1 MSERDPN
8 YSARSSS
15 IGVVGRSLNT
25 IRQHHIIIDRPT
37 VNEEIN
43 SAEAFLVGLSS
54 CGVTLIERAA
64 SEMGIGLDRVQVGI
78 DGYRESDVAAFE
90 RIEMRFELMGPSEEE
105 AALLVGR
112 YRDG

>member
-1 MSERDPN
+1 MSERDPD
-8 YSARSSS
+8 YSACSSN

-25 IRQHHIIIDRPT
+25 IRQHHIIIDSPS

-43 SAEAFLVGLSS
+43 PAEVFLVGLSS

-64 SEMGIGLDRVQVGI
+64 REMGIRLDRVQVGI
-78 DGYRESDVAAFE
+78 DGYRKPDVAAFE
-90 RIEMRFELMGPSEEE
+90 RIEMRFELIGPSEEE
-105 AALLVGR
+105 ATALVGK